1 MTLAADGRIGVLLMT
16 RDLDQ
21 GGVQRDV
28 VKIATHLDRARFEPH
43 VGTFIVGGIREQELR
58 NAGIPILHLP
68 VGAILSKSGIQGAK
82 QLARY
87 VQEHSIQVLH
97 AYDPTACL
105 GVPVARWLNLPV
117 VLSSQLSY
125 RDIMDWKTRRLMR
138 FTDPFV
144 DAVVVNCE
152 AMRRHMESEG
162 VSAKRIELCYNGLDT
177 TRFFPVDEPK
187 PAEVADVPIV
197 IGAVCA
203 LRPEKGLT
211 ILQEAFALAHKPG
224 GTKLLIVGSGDE
236 LPRLQEKAREL
247 RIMDASVFVP
257 ATPEVAR
264 WLRAI
269 DIFALPSL
277 SEAFSNSLLEA
288 MACGCAVVGS
298 RVGGTSELIGEKED
312 RGLLFTSGNAQ
323 ELAKKLTAL
332 IENESLR
339 RELGK
344 RASAHVKTNLTIE
357 AAARRTGEIYNR
369 LLARKNVTHAR

>member
-1 MTLAADGRIGVLLMT
+1 MTLVAGHHGERIGVLLMT

-28 VKIATHLDRARFEPH
+28 VKIATHLEPSRFVSH
-43 VGTFIVGGIREQELR
+43 VGTFIVGGIREEELR
-58 NAGIPILHLP
+58 KAGIPILHLP
-68 VGAILSKSGIQGAK
+68 VGAVISKGGLKAGM

-87 VQEHSIQVLH
+87 IRENSIRVLH
-97 AYDPTACL
+97 AYDPTATL
-105 GVPVARWLNLPV
+105 GVPVARFLSLPA

-152 AMRRHMESEG
+152 AMRSHMIKSEG
-162 VSAKRIELCYNGLDT
+162 VPAHRLELCYNGVDT
-177 TRFFPVDEPK
+177 GQFYPAEKPK
-187 PAEVADVPIV
+187 PDEIADVPIV
-197 IGAVCA
+197 IGAICA

-224 GTKLLIVGSGDE
+224 RTKLLIVGSGEE
-236 LPRLQEKAREL
+236 LPRLQKNARL
-247 RIMDASVFVP
+247 LGIMESSVFVP

-269 DIFALPSL
+269 DIFVLPSL

-298 RVGGTSELIGEKED
+298 RIGGTPELTGENEE
-312 RGLLFTSGNAQ
+312 RGLLFSSANAQ

-332 IENESLR
+332 IESESWR
-339 RELGK
+339 RELGA
-344 RASAHVKTNLTIE
+344 RASGYVRANLTIE

-369 LLARKNVTHAR
+369 LLARNG

>member
-1 MTLAADGRIGVLLMT
+1 MT

-28 VKIATHLDRARFEPH
+28 VKIAKNLDPERFEPH

-58 NAGIPILHLP
+58 DAGIPILHLP
-68 VGAILSKSGIQGAK
+68 VGAILSKSGFAGAR

-87 VQEHSIQVLH
+87 IRKHSIQVLH
-97 AYDPTACL
+97 AYDPTATL
-105 GVPVARWLNLPV
+105 GVPVGRWLNLPV

-125 RDIMDWKTRRLMR
+125 RDIMDWKTKRLMR
-138 FTDPFV
+138 WTDPFV

-152 AMRRHMESEG
+152 AMRRHMMESEG
-162 VSAKRIELCYNGLDT
+162 FTAERVELCYNGLDT
-177 TRFFPVDEPK
+177 EQFYPAEEPK
-187 PAEVADVPIV
+187 PDEVAGVPVV

-211 ILQEAFALAHKPG
+211 VLQEAFARVHQPRL
-224 GTKLLIVGSGDE
+224 TKLLMVGSGDE
-236 LPRLQEKAREL
+236 LPRLIENARKL
-247 RIMDASVFVP
+247 GIMDASVFVP
-257 ATPEVAR
+257 ATPAVAR

-288 MACGCAVVGS
+288 MACGCSVVGS
-298 RVGGTSELIGEKED
+298 RVGGTPELTGENEE
-312 RGLLFTSGNAQ
+312 RGLLFPSQNVA
-323 ELAKKLTAL
+323 ELAKQLGRL
-332 IENESLR
+332 IENKSLR
-339 RELGK
+339 RELGS
-344 RASAHVKTNLTIE
+344 RASKYVRENLTIE

-369 LLARKNVTHAR
+369 KLARD